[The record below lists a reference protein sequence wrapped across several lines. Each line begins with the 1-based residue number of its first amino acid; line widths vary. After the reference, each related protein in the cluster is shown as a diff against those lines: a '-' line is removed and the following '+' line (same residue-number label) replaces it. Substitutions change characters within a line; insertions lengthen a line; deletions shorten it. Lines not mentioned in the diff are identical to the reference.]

1 MKSIIVALVSGT
13 LFGIGL
19 DIGGMT
25 NPANIIGFLD
35 VAGNWNPS
43 LIFVMVGAIVVTFTG
58 YRLAFRQGKPI
69 WAASFQIPTKEDFD
83 GRLLGGSALFGIGWG
98 LAGYCPGPAF
108 SALTLNNSGIFVFVI
123 VMLVGML
130 AVNMWDKRA
139 VEVTA

>member
-1 MKSIIVALVSGT
+1 MKSIIVSLVSGT

-19 DIGGMT
+19 DVGGMT

-43 LIFVMVGAIVVTFTG
+43 LIFVMAGAIVVTFIG

-83 GRLLGGSALFGIGWG
+83 RRLLGGSAIFGLGWG
-98 LAGYCPGPAF
+98 LVGYCPGPAI
-108 SALTLNNSGIFVFVI
+108 SALSLNNSGIFIFI
-123 VMLVGML
+123 IAMLVGML
-130 AVNMWDKRA
+130 AVNIWDKRA